1 MRILIV
7 AAFAAFVVA
16 GSVACSGSK
25 QAQTTAPSGT
35 GDPALAAMNPYGGPV
50 DVFLTDGGAVQR
62 ALHTVAAHY
71 HEPLRLTS
79 ISAHANGALIVDV
92 QLQSN
97 RGKVVRYIISQDGK
111 SLGPI
116 PVKLLIMGV
125 PATPKDVA
133 VLAFDPN
140 TIAFARLNAAARDA
154 LARSKLK
161 DGRVNQW
168 GLGGAKKHVYVI
180 VEATGGAHKILLLD
194 HHLQFV
200 KMAVTS

>member
-1 MRILIV
+1 MRKLVV
-7 AAFAAFVVA
+7 AAVAAFVVA
-16 GSVACSGSK
+16 GSAACSSSK
-25 QAQTTAPSGT
+25 QAQTAPYGT

-71 HEPLRLTS
+71 RQPLRLTS
-79 ISAHANGALIVDV
+79 ISAHASGALIVDV
-92 QLQSN
+92 QLQTN
-97 RGKVVRYIISQDGK
+97 HGKVVRYIVSQDGK
-111 SLGPI
+111 TLGPI

-133 VLAFDPN
+133 ILAFDPN
-140 TIAFARLNAAARDA
+140 TIAFARLNTAARDA
-154 LARSKLK
+154 IARSKLK
-161 DGRVNQW
+161 DGRVSQW

-194 HHLQFV
+194 HQLRFV
-200 KMAVTS
+200 KMAVAS